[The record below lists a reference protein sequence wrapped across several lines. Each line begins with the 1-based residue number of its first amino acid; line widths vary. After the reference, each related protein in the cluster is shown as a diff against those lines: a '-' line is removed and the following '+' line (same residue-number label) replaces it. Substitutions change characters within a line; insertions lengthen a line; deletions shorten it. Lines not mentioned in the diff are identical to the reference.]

1 MDCNYF
7 KKKRDEI
14 LLSKKFTSNYSNI
27 NKHVLYIEK
36 QEKQIK
42 ELQNKI

>member
-14 LLSKKFTSNYSNI
+14 LLCKKFTSNYSLTKHKQTCPLHRKTRET
-27 NKHVLYIEK
+27 NKRTSR
-36 QEKQIK
+36 
-42 ELQNKI
+42 